1 MKVFDECI
9 NIIDSLK
16 ITKKEAEAV
25 EAVAQQIIPQETESV
40 GIRNADI
47 RFSDCGKIFQK
58 IDPFSAKELL
68 DTISPTLAGID
79 ALKMK
84 QNTSQIFPG
93 LKLDTNI
100 NSEAFLNIIKPFTES
115 IIRTSNL
122 KKLWEVENVTAE
134 LDSPIYIHSTG
145 DTLTV
150 DEKNQ
155 IEELLPS
162 EKKQIQD
169 EEKVKLDSTK
179 EE

>member
-1 MKVFDECI
+1 ME
-9 NIIDSLK
+9 N
-16 ITKKEAEAV
+16 T
-25 EAVAQQIIPQETESV
+25 
-40 GIRNADI
+40 IRHH
-47 RFSDCGKIFQK
+47 
-58 IDPFSAKELL
+58 
-68 DTISPTLAGID
+68 
-79 ALKMK
+79 
-84 QNTSQIFPG
+84 
-93 LKLDTNI
+93 TNI